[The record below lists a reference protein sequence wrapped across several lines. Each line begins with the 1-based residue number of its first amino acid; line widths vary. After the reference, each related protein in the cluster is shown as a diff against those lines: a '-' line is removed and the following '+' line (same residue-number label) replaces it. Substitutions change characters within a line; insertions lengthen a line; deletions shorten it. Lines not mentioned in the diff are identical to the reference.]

1 MASETPR
8 PSTRSHADRVVA
20 SLAALPTMPYRSHV
34 AMRFVLGIRWLAMC
48 ERKRHDPVV
57 ELTQRLGSV
66 TAAKAFLE
74 FADCAGQCWPEPVQV
89 LRPCCS
95 LMTADES
102 VFAEMAQAAAR
113 ADRALFSAALDGF
126 IRSDRHE
133 RLYDH
138 ALFAVAASA

>member
-8 PSTRSHADRVVA
+8 PSTQAHADRIVA
-20 SLAALPTMPYRSHV
+20 SLATLPTMPYRSHV

-66 TAAKAFLE
+66 TAAKAFID
-74 FADCAGQCWPEPVQV
+74 FADLAGRCWPEPVQV

-102 VFAEMAQAAAR
+102 LFAAMAEAAAR
-113 ADRALFSAALDGF
+113 ADRTKFSAVLDGF
-126 IRSDRHE
+126 IRCDRHE

-138 ALFAVAASA
+138 ALFAVAASS